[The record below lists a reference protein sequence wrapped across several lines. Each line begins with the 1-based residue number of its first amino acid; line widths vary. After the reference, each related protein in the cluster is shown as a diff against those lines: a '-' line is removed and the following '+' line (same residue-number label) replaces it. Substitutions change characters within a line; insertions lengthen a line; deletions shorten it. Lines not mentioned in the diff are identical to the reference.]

1 MDGGA
6 GLQITASTLV
16 ADIAA
21 HRPRTVEVFG
31 SRHSE
36 LRDELA
42 PHLEANAEGLVGP
55 SRGAR

>member
-21 HRPRTVEVFG
+21 HRPRTIGVFG
-31 SRHSE
+31 SRH
-36 LRDELA
+36 

-55 SRGAR
+55 SGGAR